1 MTLWTQAPTRTQSAQ
16 ESDWLDPTLVQYL
29 SAAGQ
34 DADESGPTA
43 SLGRLARIAAGA
55 SQITG
60 ITTAEDESGATVAVV
75 GQPTAEPVPIEEQT
89 ERIKA
94 AGLEGQVKANFG
106 YTSAALDTIID
117 WKSDE
122 LRREAIRDAAPAVW
136 GVLGIGSELASS
148 MADPISLASSFL
160 PVVPA
165 ARAARMLET
174 AGGAAGRAA
183 ARAKIGAIEGGIGAL
198 AVEPLVYLGQSQSQ
212 ADYTMMDSLQNAAFG
227 IIMGAGLQAAGGAI
241 ADRIM
246 GVQSR
251 GTTDEISAATAAAE
265 RPDGGDGELAGTDV
279 GSDSAPPL
287 VADVGETAGSG
298 TVTVAVPRQR
308 NLKIPGRADEPYEY
322 ALVEAE
328 ELQSSHIPEAGFQP
342 NPRYELENERRYH
355 AEAASQRKVL
365 DNAAQLDP
373 AFLMDSVDANHGAPV
388 VDFSGNVIGGN
399 GRAMSIRYAYDA
411 FPDRARGYRDAV
423 SARAAEFGLDPTQV
437 QGMSRPVL
445 VRRLTKE
452 HDLSE
457 RQALVSALN
466 DTFTDSKVSR
476 TAGKSRGDRL
486 GGRTLDALAS
496 GMRDSD
502 SLRQFFDTPES
513 RDVVDMLISDGVIR
527 EQDRNAL
534 VNADGLLNPDGKRA
548 VEEALRGR
556 VAGSYESL
564 ASLPT
569 PVVGKIDAA
578 IPHLL
583 SAEGVG
589 GKWDIVPIFRD
600 AIDLFAE
607 FQASG
612 SRDAGVFLSQL
623 DMVKGAAPA
632 DRYSRAAQV
641 VFHLLKDAKK
651 AELATALQRFSGQA
665 KISADSSGL
674 PGIGKTPD
682 AAAREFLGFSMEDAD
697 VRLRS
702 AMGELIDRRTEP
714 VDPPEP
720 NVDTA
725 TKGELEK
732 RMEREASEYDRA
744 LQDAA
749 GINPELAS
757 EISAELDS
765 QLSELDAD
773 ISRARLERDVAIKL
787 AACEANL

>member
-1 MTLWTQAPTRTQSAQ
+1 MTFWTETPIVTQSAQ
-16 ESDWLDPTLVQYL
+16 ESDWLDPTLPQYL
-29 SAAGQ
+29 AAAAA
-34 DADESGPTA
+34 DAEESGPTA
-43 SLGRLARIAAGA
+43 SLGRLSQLAASA

-60 ITTAEDESGATVAVV
+60 ITTEEDESGATVAVV

-94 AGLEGQVKANFG
+94 AGLEGQVKANPG

-122 LRREAIRDAAPAVW
+122 LQRKAIRDAAPAVW
-136 GVLGIGSELASS
+136 GVLGMGAELVES
-148 MADPISLASSFL
+148 MLDPIAFASAFL

-165 ARAARMLET
+165 ARAASMLEA

-183 ARAKIGAIEGGIGAL
+183 VRAKVGALEGGLGAL

-227 IIMGAGLQAAGGAI
+227 IIMGAGFQAAGGAI
-241 ADRIM
+241 ADKILR
-246 GVQSR
+246 GKTR
-251 GTTDEISAATAAAE
+251 GTADATAAADLADAGE
-265 RPDGGDGELAGTDV
+265 SELAGADLGT
-279 GSDSAPPL
+279 DSAPPL
-287 VADVGETAGSG
+287 VSGAGGTVDGG

-322 ALVEAE
+322 ALIEADD
-328 ELQSSHIPEAGFQP
+328 LQSSHIPEAGFQP

-411 FPDRARGYRDAV
+411 FPERAQGYRDAV
-423 SARAAEFGLDPTQV
+423 ASRAAEFGLDPEQV
-437 QGMSRPVL
+437 RGMRRPVL
-445 VRRLTKE
+445 VRQ
-452 HDLSE
+452 LSQNYDKGT
-457 RQALVSALN
+457 RQSLVSALN
-466 DTFTDSKVSR
+466 DTFTDSKTAR
-476 TAGKSRGDRL
+476 TTGKSRGDRL
-486 GGRTLDALAS
+486 GGRTLDALAVA
-496 GMRDSD
+496 MRDAD
-502 SLRQFFDTPES
+502 SLRQFFDAPES

-527 EQDRNAL
+527 EQDRNAF

-556 VAGSYESL
+556 VAGSYEAL

-651 AELATALQRFSGQA
+651 AELTTALQRFAGQA
-665 KISADSSGL
+665 KISADSAGL
-674 PGIGKTPD
+674 PGIGKTPE
-682 AAAREFLGFSMEDAD
+682 AAAREYLGFSMEDAD
-697 VRLRS
+697 MKLRA
-702 AMGELIDRRTEP
+702 AMGELLDRRTDP
-714 VDPPEP
+714 VDPPAP
-720 NVDTA
+720 VIDTA
-725 TKGELEK
+725 AKGELEQ
-732 RMEREASEYDRA
+732 RMDREAAEYDRA

-749 GINPELAS
+749 GFDPELAKEVS
-757 EISAELDS
+757 AALDAELAD
-765 QLSELDAD
+765 LDAD
-773 ISRARLERDVAIKL
+773 ISRARQERDVAVQL